1 MPPKTRQLSGQQSL
15 KASWTAAKNVKG
27 GVEAKKAVVSA
38 PAPLALNI
46 KQTAPAPAPAPAE
59 VAKKPVK
66 KRKSLTSDDEDSSVE
81 SEFESPIEEFE
92 EDNVAPI
99 EATTRDEEE
108 KPQLD
113 LKDKKVNEHLRK
125 VNEKTGH
132 MATIHTEGE
141 TKIDKIL
148 RVFDLSYE
156 YGPCVGFTRLER
168 WERAQA
174 LGLDPPVEVRDILLT
189 QQGEEEKYKE
199 TVFHR
204 RV

>member
-99 EATTRDEEE
+99 EVRHIMLCWSHCV
-108 KPQLD
+108 KPLLWYRQ
-113 LKDKKVNEHLRK
+113 
-125 VNEKTGH
+125 
-132 MATIHTEGE
+132 
-141 TKIDKIL
+141 
-148 RVFDLSYE
+148 
-156 YGPCVGFTRLER
+156 RL
-168 WERAQA
+168 AM
-174 LGLDPPVEVRDILLT
+174 
-189 QQGEEEKYKE
+189 K
-199 TVFHR
+199 R
-204 RV
+204 RSRSWI